1 MLSTNTPGAIYPY
14 ARFHALPRKLAKNK
28 GDTGRAWRAAAF
40 PILPLCEPCSSKI
53 KIKIK

>member
-40 PILPLCEPCSSKI
+40 PILQSVRPSTTATF
-53 KIKIK
+53 